1 MTYFVTHSLIGQCFG
16 HNNVIAN
23 HSTSDSICQRTGGF
37 LASVSTADQLEY
49 VKGLMMKGKIFD
61 DNLSWIANGEC
72 FGQKLQNI
80 VRATLWTRFHL
91 VFNKGTATQIVLC
104 SNLTSCRSR
113 IHILTVVDD

>member
-1 MTYFVTHSLIGQCFG
+1 MTYFVTHSLINQCYG

-49 VKGLMMKGKIFD
+49 VKGLMMGGKIFD

-72 FGQKLQNI
+72 F
-80 VRATLWTRFHL
+80 
-91 VFNKGTATQIVLC
+91 
-104 SNLTSCRSR
+104 
-113 IHILTVVDD
+113 